1 MGANTTGLL
10 FFTLLLVSGFNG
22 TSSCNFSSASAT
34 TGEATANSSQNTP
47 DLAHRIQRIENGLLL
62 PVIVRGQPAV
72 PMPIAERMRFFH
84 TPGVSIAVIN
94 NNRIEWARG
103 YGVRESGNSEPVTTE
118 TLFQAGSISKAVT
131 ALAALRLVQQGK
143 LNLDEDVNRK
153 FVSWKI
159 PENEFTREQKVTVR
173 RILSHTAGLTNNSVG
188 EYAFGTQLPTL
199 LQSLDGAKPANSP
212 PIRVDYVPGSRFRYS
227 GGGYTVLQ
235 QLLTDVERKAF
246 PVLMR
251 ELVMAP
257 LGMKRSTFQQP
268 LPDDLRASAAVGH
281 GLNGE
286 KIAGNWRVYP
296 ETAAAG
302 MWSTP
307 IELAHLLIEVQQA
320 KAGRSDKILTPA
332 TVKQM
337 LTPQTGG
344 WGLGFVVAGEGRS
357 ARFSH
362 GGDTQGFNSVMVAYS
377 DAGQGAVIMTNSVRG
392 NALLNEILRS
402 IAREYGW
409 SDYQPVERIVSK
421 INRNVYDAYI
431 GQYQLEISPDYA
443 VAISVAAGKL
453 MMEIIQP
460 VGRIKAELLPESETR
475 FFRTDVDVQVTF
487 VKGERGQV
495 NGLIVH
501 QQGAEYRAKRIE

>member
-1 MGANTTGLL
+1 MKISISFLL
-10 FFTLLLVSGFNG
+10 SFLLVLAFNFG
-22 TSSCNFSSASAT
+22 AANNCASPS
-34 TGEATANSSQNTP
+34 TAKSEQANVDSSQNKPP
-47 DLAHRIQRIENGLLL
+47 DVEQKIRRIENGLLL
-62 PVIVRGQPAV
+62 PVIVKGEPSV
-72 PMPIAERMRFFH
+72 PMKLADRMQFFK

-94 NNRIEWARG
+94 NGRVEWARG
-103 YGVRESGNSEPVTTE
+103 YGVREAEGNETVTTE

-131 ALAALRLVQQGK
+131 AMAALRLVQQGK

-153 FVSWKI
+153 LVSWKI
-159 PENEFTREQKVTVR
+159 PENEFTREQKVTLR

-188 EYAFGTQLPTL
+188 EYAFGTELPTL
-199 LQSLDGAKPANSP
+199 LQSLDGVKPANSP
-212 PIRVDYVPGSRFRYS
+212 PIRVDYIPGSRFRYS

-235 QLLTDVERKAF
+235 QLLTDVERKPF
-246 PVLMR
+246 PELMR
-251 ELVMAP
+251 ELILTP

-268 LPDDLRASAAVGH
+268 LPDGLRNSAAVGH

-302 MWSTP
+302 IWSTP
-307 IELAHLLIEVQQA
+307 SDLARLLIEVRQS
-320 KAGRSDKILTPA
+320 KAGRSNKVLSTEI
-332 TVKQM
+332 VNQM

-344 WGLGFVVAGEGRS
+344 WGLGFVVEGQGS
-357 ARFSH
+357 NLRFSH
-362 GGDTQGFNSVMVAYS
+362 GGDTQGFNNVIVAYS
-377 DAGQGAVIMTNSVRG
+377 DSGQGAVIMTNSVRG

-409 SDYQPVERIVSK
+409 TDYRPVERVVATVDRK
-421 INRNVYDAYI
+421 VYDDYV

-443 VAISVAAGKL
+443 VAISVEASKL
-453 MMEIIQP
+453 MMEIKQP

-487 VKGERGQV
+487 VKDERGKV
-495 NGLIVH
+495 TGLIVH
-501 QQGAEYRAKRIE
+501 QQGAEYRAKRIG